1 MPRRRSTVAGRTL
14 GFLAAGVA
22 ALVVIVAATV
32 WLAVRTTDHAAE
44 VRAAQQVRAVA
55 SSMLSLLLDAETA
68 QRGFLI
74 TGQEEYLEPYEA
86 ARSRLAA
93 DLDTLR
99 QRAADGSES
108 AQRIA
113 ELSRLIDDKLAE
125 LARTIGLAR
134 SGERDAAVAIVRS
147 DRGKAVMDQIRGVIG
162 PLITRSDQRV
172 LQRLGELQ
180 GAARILAWTTAVG
193 AVLILAFAAAASA
206 TVLRY
211 TRELAAARGEVET
224 LNRDLE
230 QRVAERTADLSRAN
244 DEIQRFA
251 YIVSHDLRSPLV
263 NIMGFTSELEIGN
276 EALKRLVGEESPD
289 AATVEAARVAANQD
303 LPEAVGFIRAS
314 TAKMDRLINAIL
326 KLSREGRRELMP
338 RSVDLGRLVASTV
351 AAVQHQVESAGARIE
366 VEGRFP
372 TIVSDRLA
380 LEQVMGNLLDNALK
394 YLDPG
399 RPGLVSVRA
408 EEAHGRVRVT
418 VEDNGRGIDPRDHE
432 RIFELFR
439 RSGAQD
445 RPGEGIGLAH
455 VRATVRRLGGDITV
469 RSRLGEGASFRLDLP
484 MTLPRSDLTGR
495 E

>member
-1 MPRRRSTVAGRTL
+1 MPRLGSKFARRTL
-14 GFLAAGVA
+14 GFFLAGVA
-22 ALVVIVAATV
+22 ALAVIVGATV
-32 WLAVRTTDHAAE
+32 WLAIRTTDHAEE
-44 VRAAQQVRAVA
+44 VRRARLVRTQA
-55 SSMLSLLLDAETA
+55 SSTLNGLLDAETA
-68 QRGFLI
+68 QRGFLL
-74 TGQEEYLEPYEA
+74 TGEDKYLEPYETI
-86 ARSRLAA
+86 RPRLAK
-93 DLDTLR
+93 DLEILR
-99 QRAADGSES
+99 QLLADGPATP
-108 AQRIA
+108 AQLEGLA
-113 ELSRLIDDKLAE
+113 SLVDQKLGE
-125 LARTIGLAR
+125 LAQTIAMAKAGDHDGAL
-134 SGERDAAVAIVRS
+134 AIVRS
-147 DRGKAVMDQIRGVIG
+147 DRGKAVMDRIRGIIG
-162 PLITRSDQRV
+162 PLIGWADERT
-172 LQRLGELQ
+172 LQSLADLNT
-180 GAARILAWTTAVG
+180 AARTLAWTTAVG
-193 AVLILAFAAAASA
+193 SLLILTFAVAAAL

-211 TRELAAARGEVET
+211 TRELATARSEVET
-224 LNRDLE
+224 LNRELE
-230 QRVAERTADLSRAN
+230 QRVAERTADLTRAN

-351 AAVQHQVESAGARIE
+351 AAAQHQVESAGARIE
-366 VEGRFP
+366 VAGRFP

-408 EEAHGRVRVT
+408 EEAHGRVQVT
-418 VEDNGRGIDPRDHE
+418 VEDNGRGIDPKDHE

>member
-1 MPRRRSTVAGRTL
+1 MWHRGSAFVRRS
-14 GFLAAGVA
+14 LAFVVAGVA
-22 ALVVIVAATV
+22 ALLVIVVATM
-32 WLAVRTTDHAAE
+32 WLAVRTADHAAG
-44 VRAAQQVRAVA
+44 VRDSQLMRARAASV
-55 SSMLSLLLDAETA
+55 LGLLTDAETA

-74 TGQEEYLEPYEA
+74 TGEEQYLEPYQA
-86 ARSRLAA
+86 SRSRLAGE
-93 DLDTLR
+93 LDGLR
-99 QRAADGSES
+99 QLTADAGD
-108 AQRIA
+108 APARMD
-113 ELSRLIDDKLAE
+113 ELTRLANDKLAE
-125 LARTIGLAR
+125 LARTIELAR
-134 SGERDAAVAIVRS
+134 SGDRAAAIAIVRS
-147 DRGKAVMDQIRGVIG
+147 DQGKVLMDQIRGVIG
-162 PLITRSDQRV
+162 PLITRSDQHV
-172 LQRLGELQ
+172 LQRLGGLNA
-180 GAARILAWTTAVG
+180 AARTLAWTTAVG
-193 AVLILAFAAAASA
+193 AVLILLFATAAAL

-211 TRELAAARGEVET
+211 TRELATARSEVET

-263 NIMGFTSELEIGN
+263 NIMGFTSELEVGTA
-276 EALKRLVGEESPD
+276 ALQRLVAEEQPD
-289 AATVEAARVAANQD
+289 AAAIEAARVAATRD

-314 TAKMDRLINAIL
+314 TGKMDRLINAIL
-326 KLSREGRRELMP
+326 KLSREGRRELVP

-366 VEGRFP
+366 VRGRFP

-399 RPGLVSVRA
+399 RPGEITVRA
-408 EEAHGRVRVT
+408 EEARGRVQIT
-418 VEDNGRGIDPRDHE
+418 VSDNGRGIDPKDHE

-439 RSGAQD
+439 RAGAQD

-455 VRATVRRLGGDITV
+455 VRAMVRRLGGDITV

-484 MTLPRSDLTGR
+484 KTLPKSDLTGT